1 MVMLGNVSENLICS
15 ENREG
20 FWASRNKWYQGKKN
34 NTCESNSL
42 YCVYYLLL
50 AEPET
55 ERGEE
60 VYRRKRLIDY
70 REKTLLFS
78 APVP

>member
-1 MVMLGNVSENLICS
+1 MEKVFELRGTNDIRV
-15 ENREG
+15 
-20 FWASRNKWYQGKKN
+20 KKMI

-55 ERGEE
+55 ERGEA

-78 APVP
+78 ASVL

>member
-1 MVMLGNVSENLICS
+1 MEKVFELRGTNDIRV
-15 ENREG
+15 
-20 FWASRNKWYQGKKN
+20 KKII

-55 ERGEE
+55 ERGEA

-78 APVP
+78 ASVL

>member
-1 MVMLGNVSENLICS
+1 MEKVFELRGTNDIRV
-15 ENREG
+15 
-20 FWASRNKWYQGKKN
+20 KKII

-55 ERGEE
+55 ERGEA